1 MCTPEVREAK
11 EISALITEK
20 ADIEIFEDDD
30 EPFVLGFSKS
40 SDESVSRPRTV
51 TTTTNSGDTEVDS
64 SISQCENTSQRPIV
78 ASPKLQRVSH
88 PRRKTNED
96 MTMQDFFK
104 YSMMM
109 READRKKR
117 MEEARGERKRREED
131 DRMFQNLFLGAIMN
145 GKTTKYSITDL
156 EPNTK

>member
-1 MCTPEVREAK
+1 
-11 EISALITEK
+11 
-20 ADIEIFEDDD
+20 
-30 EPFVLGFSKS
+30 
-40 SDESVSRPRTV
+40 
-51 TTTTNSGDTEVDS
+51 
-64 SISQCENTSQRPIV
+64 
-78 ASPKLQRVSH
+78 
-88 PRRKTNED
+88 